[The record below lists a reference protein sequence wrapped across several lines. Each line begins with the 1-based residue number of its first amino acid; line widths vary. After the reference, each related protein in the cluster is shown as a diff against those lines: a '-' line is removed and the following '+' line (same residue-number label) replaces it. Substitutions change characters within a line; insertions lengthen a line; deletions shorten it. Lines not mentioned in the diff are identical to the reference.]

1 MFKLEVDSPTGEKDY
16 LYISNLN
23 NSEKEIYN
31 YCLSKKYDYEKVKE
45 LKSQFQNYYSPKS
58 KSNRKGNE
66 NKSVNKTLT
75 TSYSS
80 YQKPS
85 ISYEKKSFSLFP
97 FQIFITSNKK
107 EKKKNLRNLSMSKE
121 KKKKKILKKNKSIS
135 FEHSFKK
142 NSSNSNLNYD
152 NNINYDTFNKK
163 LDKFLL
169 RVKGVS
175 EEFKKEKKKFN
186 ERYSIMKTRSE
197 KYNKGKNYGILLYNR
212 GINYLNKSKEK
223 TEKLKNSLSK
233 KEMDFPFKPYL
244 NEPNELLLKS
254 RKEKNYCHN
263 NKDMLLHYDKYKEDI
278 KNKDLIKIKKDKEK
292 TKKYYNDENEE
303 IFEPKINQKSKNIV
317 NNYKNIFEKLYNDR
331 FVRENIL
338 EKIKNDQKKNYP
350 FKPTVNKKYKVEKP
364 NFSIFKKYDYLIIR
378 DEENK
383 SQ

>member
-58 KSNRKGNE
+58 KSNRKGSE

-97 FQIFITSNKK
+97 FQIFVTSNKK
-107 EKKKNLRNLSMSKE
+107 EKKKNSRNLSMSKE

-169 RVKGVS
+169 RVKGVT
-175 EEFKKEKKKFN
+175 EEFKKEKK
-186 ERYSIMKTRSE
+186 I
-197 KYNKGKNYGILLYNR
+197 
-212 GINYLNKSKEK
+212 
-223 TEKLKNSLSK
+223 
-233 KEMDFPFKPYL
+233 
-244 NEPNELLLKS
+244 
-254 RKEKNYCHN
+254 
-263 NKDMLLHYDKYKEDI
+263 
-278 KNKDLIKIKKDKEK
+278 
-292 TKKYYNDENEE
+292 
-303 IFEPKINQKSKNIV
+303 
-317 NNYKNIFEKLYNDR
+317 
-331 FVRENIL
+331 
-338 EKIKNDQKKNYP
+338 
-350 FKPTVNKKYKVEKP
+350 
-364 NFSIFKKYDYLIIR
+364 
-378 DEENK
+378 
-383 SQ
+383 